1 MNVRKTAN
9 RTAPRVSAD
18 TPARVS
24 RKAAGRK
31 PSQKAEITR
40 LRILKAAAK
49 VFARHGY
56 QLALLGNIAR
66 EAGVHVT
73 ALYYY
78 FDTKEHLVEEMLNRF
93 ASTNDAAVRAS
104 VQALPAGASY
114 REKITAAAITQVS
127 AMLSETDFMAAH
139 SRVLYQVPQEVRD
152 RHFVYLR
159 AGLFFWRALIKGA
172 WDSGEIRR
180 ELDPT
185 IATQILMGSLNW
197 TPEWYHPGRKTPA
210 EIARDAVDIMFD
222 GMAAHRS
229 LPPVKRAKS
238 AASGKPARPAQQKP

>member
-1 MNVRKTAN
+1 MNARKTA
-9 RTAPRVSAD
+9 TRVPAD

-31 PSQKAEITR
+31 PSQKAEVTR
-40 LRILKAAAK
+40 RRILKAAAK
-49 VFARHGY
+49 IFARHGY
-56 QLALLGNIAR
+56 HLALLGNIAR
-66 EAGVHVT
+66 DAGVHVT

-93 ASTNDAAVRAS
+93 AIANDEAVRAS

-114 REKITAAAITQVS
+114 RDKITAAAITQVS
-127 AMLSETDFMAAH
+127 AMLSEIDFMAAH
-139 SRVLYQVPQEVRD
+139 SRVLYQVPQDVRD

-159 AGLFFWRALIKGA
+159 AGLFFWRALVKGA

-185 IATQILMGSLNW
+185 IATQILMGALNW

-222 GMAAHRS
+222 GMAARR
-229 LPPVKRAKS
+229 PVKAAKS
-238 AASGKPARPAQQKP
+238 AATGRAAKSA

>member
-1 MNVRKTAN
+1 MARKSPT
-9 RTAPRVSAD
+9 RTQEPD
-18 TPARVS
+18 ARVS

-31 PSQKAEITR
+31 PSRKAEVTR

-49 VFARHGY
+49 IFAQHGY
-56 QLALLGNIAR
+56 HLALLGNIAR
-66 EAGVHVT
+66 EAGIHVT

-93 ASTNDAAVRAS
+93 ATATDTAVRAS

-127 AMLSETDFMAAH
+127 AMLSDTDFMTAH
-139 SRVLYQVPQEVRD
+139 SRVLYQVPQDVRD

-180 ELDPT
+180 ELDPS

-222 GMAAHRS
+222 GMAARR
-229 LPPVKRAKS
+229 PVKPVKS
-238 AASGKPARPAQQKP
+238 ARSPATGKPARPAHQKP

>member
-1 MNVRKTAN
+1 MARK
-9 RTAPRVSAD
+9 APPRPSEPD
-18 TPARVS
+18 ARVS

-31 PSQKAEITR
+31 PSRKAEITR

-49 VFARHGY
+49 IFARHGY

-180 ELDPT
+180 DLDPT

-222 GMAAHRS
+222 GMAARRS
-229 LPPVKRAKS
+229 AKSAKS
-238 AASGKPARPAQQKP
+238 AATGRPARAAQQKP

>member
-1 MNVRKTAN
+1 MARKIPVKAQSE
-9 RTAPRVSAD
+9 PH
-18 TPARVS
+18 ARVS

-31 PSQKAEITR
+31 PSRKAEITR
-40 LRILKAAAK
+40 WRILGVAAK

-56 QLALLGNIAR
+56 HLALLGNIAR
-66 EAGVHVT
+66 DAGIHVT

-93 ASTNDAAVRAS
+93 ATATDAAVRAS
-104 VQALPAGASY
+104 VQTLPAGASY
-114 REKITAAAITQVS
+114 RDKITAAAIAQVC
-127 AMLSETDFMAAH
+127 AMLSESDFMAAH

-180 ELDPT
+180 DLDPT

-222 GMAAHRS
+222 GM
-229 LPPVKRAKS
+229 V
-238 AASGKPARPAQQKP
+238 ARPAVKPAKIAKTAKISNTTKAVRHRP

>member
-1 MNVRKTAN
+1 MPRKMPAK
-9 RTAPRVSAD
+9 AQAVPH
-18 TPARVS
+18 ARVS

-31 PSQKAEITR
+31 PSRKAEITR
-40 LRILKAAAK
+40 GRILKVAAK

-56 QLALLGNIAR
+56 HLALLGNIAHD
-66 EAGVHVT
+66 AGIHVT

-93 ASTNDAAVRAS
+93 ATATDAAVRAS

-114 REKITAAAITQVS
+114 RDKITVAAIAQVR

-180 ELDPT
+180 DLDPT

-197 TPEWYHPGRKTPA
+197 TPEWYHPGRKTPE
-210 EIARDAVDIMFD
+210 EIARDAVDSMFD
-222 GMAAHRS
+222 GMVAR
-229 LPPVKRAKS
+229 PPAKPAKGPSTAKS
-238 AASGKPARPAQQKP
+238 AKTPNATKAARRNP